1 MRFLID
7 ECVRRE
13 VADAL
18 AAAGHDVRFVSP
30 DYRGIDDFD
39 VARLSIRLERILVTT
54 DKGFGEIAWQHGIH
68 PPGILLLRTLET
80 AYIVEAVQQQ
90 GNALLRHMTVV
101 TENNIRSRVFE

>member
-13 VADAL
+13 IADAL
-18 AAAGHDVRFVSP
+18 SAAGHDVRFVSP

-68 PPGILLLRTLET
+68 PPGILLLRTLDA
-80 AYIVEAVQQQ
+80 AYIVEAVQKQ
-90 GNALLRHMTVV
+90 GSGLLGHMTVV
-101 TENNIRSRVFE
+101 AKSNVRSRVFE